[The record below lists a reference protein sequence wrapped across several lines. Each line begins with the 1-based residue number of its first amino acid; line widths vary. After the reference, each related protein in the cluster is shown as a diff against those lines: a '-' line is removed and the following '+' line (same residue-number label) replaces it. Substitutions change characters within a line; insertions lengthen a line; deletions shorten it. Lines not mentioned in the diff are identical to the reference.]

1 MRGIWVA
8 LLVGILMVPA
18 FGTWGHAF
26 QGETRD
32 REGHLL
38 WRDQGGDRSDRD
50 GLIFE
55 RRERRGDE
63 IYVYDRYGN
72 LLRIERIR

>member
-1 MRGIWVA
+1 MRGIGII
-8 LLVGILMVPA
+8 LLVVVFMIPTM
-18 FGTWGHAF
+18 GTWGYSF

-32 REGHLL
+32 RDGHLL
-38 WRDQGGDRSDRD
+38 WRDRGGDREDRD
-50 GLIFE
+50 GIIFE
-55 RRERRGDE
+55 RRIKRGDE